1 VYLHP
6 YLSQLNGVQI
16 QAKKFGIPRDS
27 FTYIQCDLGAFESV
41 RKFID
46 DFRASGRPLDA
57 LVCNAAVYLP
67 VDKEPSYSAD
77 GYELSVAVNHL
88 GHFLLANELLP
99 DLEKSDHKR
108 LVIVGS
114 ITGNDNTIAGNIPP
128 RADLGNLEGMD
139 AGFKAPICM
148 INGGEWEAP
157 KAYKDAKVLY
167 RASSKCSFW
176 LCNQRSNLPG
186 IQTTMRLEG
195 AQPWQLQVMAWKAFL
210 C

>member
-1 VYLHP
+1 MKSSLADC
-6 YLSQLNGVQI
+6 LQI
-16 QAKKFGIPRDS
+16 QAQKFGIPRDS

-46 DFRASGRPLDA
+46 DFRSTGRPLDA

-67 VDKEPSYSAD
+67 VDKEPSFSAD

-99 DLEKSDHKR
+99 DIEKSDHKR
-108 LVIVGS
+108 LIIVGS

-128 RADLGNLEGMD
+128 RADLGNLEGFE
-139 AGFKAPICM
+139 AGFKSPICM

-157 KAYKDAKVLY
+157 KAYKDAKV
-167 RASSKCSFW
+167 CSF
-176 LCNQRSNLPG
+176 LCLSLVLINAADGCRKAPNHSGLCRCSPRGPLWPLPA
-186 IQTTMRLEG
+186 IRPREE
-195 AQPWQLQVMAWKAFL
+195 
-210 C
+210 